1 MENLNGLDKNVSD
14 TRAQSADKAYRVF
27 GYVALALVS
36 VMLAGHAFYY
46 FCHPSLTYG
55 DQAIYIE
62 SARLILEG
70 KAPYVQ
76 FWDWNPPLIMYL
88 NVLPVAISGLFGG
101 NLILSFNIFVLFLCF
116 LGAALAV
123 QLEQRYAPRREFVF
137 FLPVVL
143 VAVAFTCLSTISY
156 GEREHLFVL
165 AFLPYFVLR
174 SLRWRGRSPA
184 RRISINTGLLA
195 GLMLCL
201 KPQFFIAAAAME
213 LALWRYY
220 APAKERLISVFWSFE
235 NKTIL
240 AVALAYGL
248 ALLGLPQGSRD
259 VFFGE
264 ILPFYGPGY
273 EFSQRSLMYMLRGDD
288 QILRPVLFSF
298 VGMLA
303 AFVCYTWSPR
313 IAALGAFCAVGLFNY
328 FYGNQAWIY
337 RLVPAEFA
345 ALLIFAEIAMTGVR
359 RYLVMQGKTRAPG
372 HQAVLLL
379 LTALGTL
386 YFCANDIVE
395 SGVKYRAAGAE
406 QKIRQDKYPDMD
418 ALAKVI
424 AGSTTS
430 TDSVL
435 YLGTGISPGYP
446 AILQARRSP
455 AARYMYSV
463 LPQIE
468 ACTINHKEQKWKDL
482 LQTHVSNYRA
492 DIQNNKP
499 ALIILQSIP
508 IIGILEKEGLMSEI
522 RANYKEMDG
531 QKLEGLTLLKRL

>member
-1 MENLNGLDKNVSD
+1 MNASDDNAAEKSARPLDKV
-14 TRAQSADKAYRVF
+14 YRVF
-27 GYVALALVS
+27 GWVALVLVF
-36 VMLAGHAFYY
+36 VMLASHSFFY

-70 KAPYVQ
+70 KAPYLQ

-116 LGAALAV
+116 LGSALAV

-143 VAVAFTCLSTISY
+143 AAVAFTCFSTISY

-174 SLRWRGRSPA
+174 TLRWRGRSPA
-184 RRISINTGLLA
+184 RRISIYTGLLA

-213 LALWRYY
+213 LSLWRYY
-220 APAKERLISVFWSFE
+220 APAKERLKSVFWSFE
-235 NKTIL
+235 NKSIL
-240 AVALAYGL
+240 AVVFVYGL
-248 ALLGLPQGSRD
+248 ALLALPQGSRD

-273 EFSQRSLMYMLRGDD
+273 EFSQRSIMYMLRGDD

-298 VGMLA
+298 TGMA
-303 AFVCYTWSPR
+303 AALVCYSWSPR
-313 IAALGAFCAVGLFNY
+313 IAALGAFCALGLFNY

-337 RLVPAEFA
+337 RLVPSEFA
-345 ALLIFAEIAMTGVR
+345 ALLIFVEIAMTAAR
-359 RYLVMQGKTRAPG
+359 RYLVLHGKTGAPG

-379 LTALGTL
+379 LTAIVTL
-386 YFCANDIVE
+386 YFCANDFIE
-395 SGVKYRAAGAE
+395 SSVKYRAAGAE
-406 QKIRQDKYPDMD
+406 QKIRQDKNPDID

-424 AGSTTS
+424 AGSTTA

-446 AILQARRSP
+446 AILQAHRSP
-455 AARYMYSV
+455 ASRYMYSV

-468 ACTINHKEQKWKDL
+468 ACTLNHSEQKWKDL
-482 LQTHVSNYRA
+482 LQTHIANYRA

-522 RANYKEMDG
+522 RANYKAMDG